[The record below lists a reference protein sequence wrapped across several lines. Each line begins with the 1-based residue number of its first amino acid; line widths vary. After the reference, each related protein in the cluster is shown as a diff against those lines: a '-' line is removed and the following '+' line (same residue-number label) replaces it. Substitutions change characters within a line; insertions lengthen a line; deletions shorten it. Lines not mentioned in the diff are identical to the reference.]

1 MSERAFLHT
10 IFLTFLFA
18 KKKKK
23 KKGRGCRNRGVMK
36 LDLITFQKNLAK
48 CTKRRTENRQ
58 TGSNMLRS
66 AFLAEYG
73 QETRV

>member
-23 KKGRGCRNRGVMK
+23 EKGAGVSQQSCYE
-36 LDLITFQKNLAK
+36 I
-48 CTKRRTENRQ
+48 
-58 TGSNMLRS
+58 RS
-66 AFLAEYG
+66 DYVSEKSC
-73 QETRV
+73 